1 MVVRPTILV
10 LAWPQGDLTLGD
22 RNFIWDGDTAMVL
35 AAGAYEDVTGG
46 CVAFF
51 DGQGFTGHTAAA
63 AAGSG
68 RAWVI
73 GIDGY
78 TTGHF
83 TSGGH
88 NWFGGDFGLAIGR
101 QRF

>member
-1 MVVRPTILV
+1 M
-10 LAWPQGDLTLGD
+10 
-22 RNFIWDGDTAMVL
+22 
-35 AAGAYEDVTGG
+35 
-46 CVAFF
+46 AFF
-51 DGQGFTGHTAAA
+51 DRQGFTGNTAAA

-68 RAWVI
+68 GVWVI

-88 NWFGGDFGLAIGR
+88 DRFGGDFGLAISG
-101 QRF
+101 QWF

>member
-1 MVVRPTILV
+1 M
-10 LAWPQGDLTLGD
+10 
-22 RNFIWDGDTAMVL
+22 
-35 AAGAYEDVTGG
+35 
-46 CVAFF
+46 AFF
-51 DGQGFTGHTAAA
+51 DSHGFTGHTAAA

-68 RAWVI
+68 GAWVI

-88 NWFGGDFGLAIGR
+88 DRFGGDFGLAICR
-101 QRF
+101 QGF